1 MDIYEALNKLSPKKK
16 AYARWRFDLEY
27 NKQREKHTPERLC
40 EILGVKTLSE
50 YTKWENS
57 LQFLELTNLY
67 LQTKFANDIEDVY
80 LTVVENA
87 KSGDTQSVKL
97 MLELQKQIKQFN
109 KESSKK
115 KDDNSGVFDDLELD

>member
-27 NKQREKHTPERLC
+27 NKEREKHTPERLC

-50 YTKWENS
+50 YIKWENS
-57 LQFLELTNLY
+57 LQFLELTHLY

-80 LTVVENA
+80 LAVVENA
-87 KSGDTQSVKL
+87 KSGDTQSVKI
-97 MLELQKQIKQFN
+97 MLQLQKEIRQANELKN
-109 KESSKK
+109 KK
-115 KDDNSGVFDDLELD
+115 KSKDDDMFDDLEFD